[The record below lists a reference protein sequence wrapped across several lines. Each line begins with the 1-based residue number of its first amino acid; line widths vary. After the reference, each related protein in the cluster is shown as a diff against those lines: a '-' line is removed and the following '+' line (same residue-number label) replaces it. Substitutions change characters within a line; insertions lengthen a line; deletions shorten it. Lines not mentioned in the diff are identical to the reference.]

1 MGRRLQLLLVIL
13 VLITLILVLR
23 RVRTKKL
30 LLQYTLSWMSLLFV
44 LLIVA
49 LFPNIL
55 NVFSHLFGIAAPVN
69 MVFFVGFCFAL
80 IIIFG
85 LTQAVSKMSQQ
96 IKDLT
101 QKVALI
107 EKKDNKDANLKA

>member
-30 LLQYTLSWMSLLFV
+30 LLQYTLSWLSLLFV
-44 LLIVA
+44 LLIVS

-55 NVFSHLFGIAAPVN
+55 EFFSHMFGIATPVN

-101 QKVALI
+101 QKVALMEKDK
-107 EKKDNKDANLKA
+107 EKKN

>member
-1 MGRRLQLLLVIL
+1 MGKRLQLLLVIL

-44 LLIVA
+44 LLIVS
-49 LFPNIL
+49 LFPDIL
-55 NVFSHLFGIAAPVN
+55 EVFSHMFGIATPVN
-69 MVFFVGFCFAL
+69 MVFFLGFCFAL

-101 QKVALI
+101 QKVALM
-107 EKKDNKDANLKA
+107 EKDEKDVYKK